1 MCVTLAIVVCM
12 FGCGDSK
19 APKKPET
26 RYVLSFYSAA
36 GDPAGTPAL
45 LASGV
50 LQLPTSW
57 VDGEEAR
64 GIWAPTGQLSDEL
77 RHRLMDPS
85 EDGYPFVAI
94 ARKQEIYFCFNP
106 GVVDAN
112 VEVKIETKGQDQE
125 RGEWFWTTY
134 AGPERMGT
142 ATLTKQE
149 APDR

>member
-1 MCVTLAIVVCM
+1 MCVMLAIVVCV
-12 FGCGDSK
+12 FGCGESK

-26 RYVLSFYSAA
+26 QYLLNFYSAA
-36 GDPAGTPAL
+36 DDPAGTPAL

-50 LQLPTSW
+50 LRLPTSW
-57 VDGEEAR
+57 VDGEETR
-64 GIWAPTGQLSDEL
+64 GIWAPTGQMSDEL
-77 RHRLMDPS
+77 RHKLMEPS
-85 EDGYPFVAI
+85 ENGYPFVAI
-94 ARKQEIYFCFNP
+94 ARKQEICFYFNP

-112 VEVKIETKGQDQE
+112 VEVKIETNGQDQD